1 LTVSTAPAPAPAS
14 LGSVNASK
22 KETSEGG
29 VSSMSRDDLIEM
41 LEMNKD
47 LCVRGSLSEK
57 GILHAFAKFQ
67 EVNKA
72 YNRLQN
78 MKSWPGKKPLRLAII
93 ELCMSKSQFY
103 DDFNPIF
110 TEALKYPDVIEWLKQ
125 TDDCPSGYELF
136 GEEKAFYTKPDL
148 ERWIE
153 RKKKG
158 KGKERS
164 RKQKSK
170 VDESS
175 KKSHKKL

>member
-1 LTVSTAPAPAPAS
+1 LTVSTTPAPFFSDSVKGSKEEEAS
-14 LGSVNASK
+14 G
-22 KETSEGG
+22 GG
-29 VSSMSRDDLIEM
+29 VSSTSRDDLIEM
-41 LEMNKD
+41 LEMDKD
-47 LCVRGSLSEK
+47 LCVRGPLSEK

-72 YNRLQN
+72 YSRLQN

-103 DDFNPIF
+103 DDFNPLF
-110 TEALKYPDVIEWLKQ
+110 TEALKYPDMMEWLKQ
-125 TDDCPSGYELF
+125 TKDCSSGYELF

-148 ERWIE
+148 ERWVE
-153 RKKKG
+153 RRKKG

-164 RKQKSK
+164 GKEKSK
-170 VDESS
+170 VGESS